1 MINLTTLPIEYHE
14 QDSRKQL
21 YRATA
26 AQIAACEETLHF
38 HFENDYKNLL
48 LQYGEGTIAYCIRTY
63 SPEKIQR
70 EQSEWLAR
78 ISEYWFWDDGADILS
93 KAQVQASICLADTFN
108 GDEIIYHDSHY
119 YILPRDSE
127 TIYPVGDTFT
137 TVADW
142 FMTSGV
148 IYEPIPANEW
158 TFTPFTSSRDE
169 NDA

>member
-14 QDSRKQL
+14 QDTRKQL

-26 AQIAACEETLHF
+26 AQIAACEEALHF

-108 GDEIIYHDSHY
+108 GDE
-119 YILPRDSE
+119 
-127 TIYPVGDTFT
+127 TIYPVGNTFT

-142 FMTSGV
+142 LMTSGV
-148 IYEPIPANEW
+148 IYEPIPTNEW
-158 TFTPFTSSRDE
+158 TFTPFTSKRDE
-169 NDA
+169 DDA